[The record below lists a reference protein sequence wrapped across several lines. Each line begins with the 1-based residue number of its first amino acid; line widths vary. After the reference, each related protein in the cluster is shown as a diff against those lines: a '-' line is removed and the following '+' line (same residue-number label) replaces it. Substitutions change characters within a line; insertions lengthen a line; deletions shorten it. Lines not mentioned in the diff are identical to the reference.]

1 MKGVDDVGSSFA
13 RLPDLLNDAINGS
26 CDAMDGRQ
34 LDTAE
39 CGEVRSEELFRSD
52 VYIYV
57 NKIHIP

>member
-1 MKGVDDVGSSFA
+1 MKGVDGVGSSFA
-13 RLPDLLNDAINGS
+13 RLPDLLNDAIDGS

-39 CGEVRSEELFRSD
+39 CGEVRSD

-57 NKIHIP
+57 NEKHIS